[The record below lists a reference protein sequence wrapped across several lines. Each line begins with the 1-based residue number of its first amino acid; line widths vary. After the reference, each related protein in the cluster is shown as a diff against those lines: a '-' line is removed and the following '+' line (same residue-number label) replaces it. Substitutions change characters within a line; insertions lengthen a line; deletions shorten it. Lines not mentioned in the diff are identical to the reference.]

1 MQRKIFSFL
10 FLLGFMLM
18 LSPVFSQTVTT
29 DNPVA
34 KGFLSMLNGTE
45 EMAEKAIKQYG
56 SKEVID
62 NGMIPFGKSPKITR
76 VEEDCV
82 YFTLS
87 DDEDGKND
95 YFICTE
101 GDKIINFN
109 WQE

>member
-29 DNPVA
+29 DNPIA
-34 KGFLSMLNGTE
+34 KGFLAMLDGTE
-45 EMAEKAIKQYG
+45 ETAEKAIKQYA

-62 NGMIPFGKSPKITR
+62 NGMIPFGKSPKITK
-76 VEEDCV
+76 VEDDCV
-82 YFTLS
+82 YFTLF
-87 DDEDGKND
+87 DDEGEKNE

-101 GDKIINFN
+101 GDKITNFN